1 MKTHK
6 TITQILTAIFVLLN
20 VATAEQLT
28 QEKLPNPNQQ
38 ARIIQKLSNSFVIIK
53 YELKADKG
61 QSPDLSG
68 WSSLCPNCGSYHS
81 VESGDD
87 VLEDQRPLETAGY
100 LITPQKAVARDMM
113 IHPRFIKNITVSF
126 NETSVPAEIS
136 AYAENTNAVLMQWES
151 PLKDAQPLV
160 FHDVSDEEQWFIVSY
175 AKTNGR
181 WAAGIKKLSGSVVLT
196 DKGKSFRTSDGNGV
210 IVNIDSTPVA
220 VVMNNKTPLDYSWT
234 GSVLKWNW
242 IETEHYKQLTD
253 KLRDVADNCL
263 LRTKLNFRS
272 PKKSSRTRD
281 YFYMDDFETDEAT
294 TEMDTMAV
302 LVDNSRALILANLQ
316 PNVTARLNKITL
328 FTPQGDNINAD
339 FHCTLNDYGAFL
351 ANLEKPLDKTVDFNA
366 DEIIDCL
373 DKLLLC
379 ADTRVRGDAKII
391 YTTHTRIP
399 RIHAGWRNQLYL
411 NVLHGAGGYGSQ
423 QQNQAMFIF
432 DTDAKLISIPIPRRI
447 KVRDES
453 RWYSSQQLSTP
464 VKYIRQVLANLDE
477 NIDKSNVPL
486 SEAEENRL
494 AWMGV
499 ELQPLNKELAR
510 INKVS
515 DLTKN
520 GRTGALISYVYPDSP
535 TQKSQIQPGTV
546 LLRLHVE
553 DMAKPIDIDLG
564 DSYSFY
570 MEDFPWDQLDMMPTE
585 YFDDM
590 PQPWPSVDNK
600 INKTL
605 TNLGF
610 GKKYTAEF
618 AKDGQ
623 VFKKDFTVV
632 ESPKHYG
639 SAEKYKSSDLGMTIR
654 NLTYEVRRF
663 FQKNDEDPGVIVSKI
678 ERGEKAAV
686 AGIKPYEIITHVNDK
701 PVMTV
706 NEFENMIAQQ
716 EQLKLSIVRKLQGRI
731 VNIKMD

>member
-1 MKTHK
+1 MKTQK
-6 TITQILTAIFVLLN
+6 TITQIIATIFVMLN
-20 VATAEQLT
+20 IAAAEQLD
-28 QEKLPNPNQQ
+28 QQKLPDPEQQ
-38 ARIIQKLSNSFVIIK
+38 TEIIRKLSNSFVIIK

-61 QSPDLSG
+61 QSPELSG
-68 WSSLCPNCGSYHS
+68 WSNLCPNCGSYHS
-81 VESGDD
+81 VESGDN
-87 VLEDQRPLETAGY
+87 VLDEQRPLETAGY
-100 LITPQKAVARDMM
+100 LITPQKALTRDMM
-113 IHPRFIKNITVSF
+113 IHPRFVKNITVHF
-126 NETSVPAEIS
+126 NEISLPAEIV
-136 AYAENTNAVLMQWES
+136 AYAENTNAALLQWQS
-151 PLKDAQPLV
+151 PLEDAQPLT
-160 FHDVSDEEQWFIVSY
+160 FQDVSDEDQWLIISY

-196 DKGKSFRTSDGNGV
+196 DKGKSFRTSGGNG
-210 IVNIDSTPVA
+210 IVVNTEGNPVA
-220 VVMNNKTPLDYSWT
+220 VIMNDKTPLDYSWT

-242 IETEHYKQLTD
+242 IDNEHYKQLTD
-253 KLRDVADNCL
+253 KIRDVADNCL

-272 PKKSSRTRD
+272 PKKSSRTRGF
-281 YFYMDDFETDEAT
+281 FYDDFETDEAV
-294 TEMDTMAV
+294 TEMNTIAV
-302 LVDNSRALILANLQ
+302 IVDNSRALVLANLQ
-316 PNVTARLNKITL
+316 PKVTARLNKITL
-328 FTPQGDNINAD
+328 FTPQGDTINAD

-351 ANLEKPLDKTVDFNA
+351 ADLEKPLDTTVDFT
-366 DEIIDCL
+366 DIEITDCL
-373 DKLLLC
+373 DKLFFF
-379 ADTRVRGDAKII
+379 ADTRMRGDDKII
-391 YTTHTRIP
+391 DTAHTRIP
-399 RIHAGWRNQLYL
+399 GIQTGWRNQLYL
-411 NVLHGAGGYGSQ
+411 DVLHGSRGYGFER
-423 QQNQAMFIF
+423 QNQATFVF
-432 DTDAKLISIPIPRRI
+432 DTDAKLISFPVPRRI

-453 RWYSSQQLSTP
+453 RWYSSQQSSTP
-464 VKYIRQVLANLDE
+464 FKYIRKALANLDE
-477 NIDKSNVPL
+477 NIDKSNIPL

-499 ELQPLNKELAR
+499 ELQPLDKDLAR

-520 GRTGALISYVYPDSP
+520 GSTGALISYVYPDSP
-535 TQKSQIQPGTV
+535 AQKAQIQPGTV

-553 DMAKPIDIDLG
+553 DMPKPIDIDLS

-570 MEDFPWDQLDMMPTE
+570 MEEFPWDELDMMPSE

-610 GKKYTAEF
+610 GKKYTADF
-618 AKDGQ
+618 AKDGKA
-623 VFKKDFTVV
+623 FKKDFTVV
-632 ESPKHYG
+632 ESPKYYG
-639 SAEKYKSSDLGMTIR
+639 SAEKYKSPDLGMTVR

-663 FQKNDEDPGVIVSKI
+663 FQKNEDDPGVIVSKI

-706 NEFENMIAQQ
+706 DEFENMIAQQ